1 MFSEDSEWKII
12 FDMIFAQ
19 KPPALKRADFCAALK
34 SGKLLRF
41 PGAFSPLVSMLI
53 ERQGFEGVYISGAVL
68 ANDLGLPDIGLTTLT
83 EVSQRGRVI
92 ARATELPAI
101 IDADTGFGEPMNAAR
116 TVQELEELDLSGCH
130 FEDQQNPK
138 RCGHLD
144 GKALVPAADMVKKIR
159 AAVTGRRDA
168 NFVIIART
176 DARASE
182 GLDAAIARAKS
193 YVDAGAD
200 MIFPEALADEGEF
213 ERFRKAIK
221 VPLLANMTEF
231 GKSKLLTTKQ
241 LTELGFNIVI
251 YPVTT
256 LRLAMKA
263 VEDGLATV
271 KKEGTQES
279 LLVKMQ
285 TRAELYELV
294 RYKDY
299 EQFDKDVFN
308 FEL

>member
-1 MFSEDSEWKII
+1 MLFSRKSP
-12 FDMIFAQ
+12 AQ
-19 KPPALKRADFCAALK
+19 KRVDFRAALK

-41 PGAFSPLVSMLI
+41 PGAFSPLVSMLV
-53 ERQGFEGVYISGAVL
+53 ERHGFEGVYISGAVL
-68 ANDLGLPDIGLTTLT
+68 ANDLGLPDVGLTTLT
-83 EVSQRGRVI
+83 EVSQRGRAI

-116 TVQELEELDLSGCH
+116 TVQELEELGLCGCH

-144 GKALVPAADMVKKIR
+144 GKALVSTDEMVKKIR
-159 AAVTGRRDA
+159 AAVTARRDS

-182 GLDAAIARAKS
+182 GLDGAINRAKA
-193 YVDAGAD
+193 YVGAGAD
-200 MIFPEALADEGEF
+200 MIFAEALADESEF
-213 ERFRKAIK
+213 AKFRKA
-221 VPLLANMTEF
+221 VAAPLLANMTEF
-231 GKSKLLTTKQ
+231 GKSKLLTTRQ
-241 LTELGFNIVI
+241 LAEAGVNVVI
-251 YPVTT
+251 YPVTL

-263 VEDGLATV
+263 VEDGLGVLKQA
-271 KKEGTQES
+271 GTQEP
-279 LLVKMQ
+279 LLKEMQ
-285 TRAELYELV
+285 TRAELYELL

-308 FEL
+308 FRL